1 MFSLFKKKTK
11 KPKKIYV
18 VIDGEKKEY
27 IYIDG
32 KYIPRDKIISIDT
45 SNRKIVYIDYDNTIK
60 ISNLPE
66 DIDVKEKKDQSQ
78 RPRIEMFM

>member
-78 RPRIEMFM
+78 RPRIEMYM

>member
-18 VIDGEKKEY
+18 IIDGEKKEY

-78 RPRIEMFM
+78 RPRIEMYM

>member
-1 MFSLFKKKTK
+1 MFSLFKKKIK

-60 ISNLPE
+60 ISDLPE

-78 RPRIEMFM
+78 RPRIEMYM